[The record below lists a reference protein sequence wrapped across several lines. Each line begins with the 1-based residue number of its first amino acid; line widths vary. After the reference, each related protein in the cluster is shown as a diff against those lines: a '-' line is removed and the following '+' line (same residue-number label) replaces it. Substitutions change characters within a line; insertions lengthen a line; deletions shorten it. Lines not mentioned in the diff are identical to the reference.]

1 MEKNSLIFKML
12 ANRVTSVMN
21 EVGDILDS
29 IIGNEE
35 ESSIRLN
42 GYKSV
47 FYESFYDYNGT
58 KYNFAG
64 AKKDGYNISLLGN
77 PVVNGETITDKVV
90 EVKYY
95 NYEKT
100 YLLNFVMAYHEY
112 LVHEQMMKEKKKM
125 ENNEDEESNDVD

>member
-12 ANRVTSVMN
+12 ASRATSVMN
-21 EVGDILDS
+21 EVGDILNS
-29 IIGNEE
+29 ILENEE
-35 ESSIRLN
+35 EAIIKLN

-58 KYNFAG
+58 KYDFAG

-77 PVVNGETITDKVV
+77 PVVNDEAITDKVV
-90 EVKYY
+90 EVKFY

-100 YLLNFVMAYHEY
+100 YLLNFVLAYHEY
-112 LVHEQMMKEKKKM
+112 LEHEQMMKEKKKM
-125 ENNEDEESNDVD
+125 ENNEDEESDVD